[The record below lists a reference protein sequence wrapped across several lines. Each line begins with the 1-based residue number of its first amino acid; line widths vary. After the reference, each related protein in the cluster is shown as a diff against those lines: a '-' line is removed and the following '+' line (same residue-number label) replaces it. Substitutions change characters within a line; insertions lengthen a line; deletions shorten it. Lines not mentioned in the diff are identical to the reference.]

1 MGYFLNG
8 GNKMSNWGIS
18 PNASEKEKIKADY
31 ADILHGMNSTGA
43 IPYDVYSDLF
53 DDGMELFDRMYEQG
67 KADAIEM
74 ALKEAP
80 TIEAEPVR
88 HGRWVY
94 HECVS
99 SHDGAISGYSCSECN
114 AFVDEEIFDMD
125 EFHKDFCGHC
135 GAKMDGG
142 ADDGP

>member
-1 MGYFLNG
+1 
-8 GNKMSNWGIS
+8 MSNWGIS

-31 ADILHGMNSTGA
+31 ADILHGMNSTGV

-88 HGRWVY
+88 HGRWVEGVPY
-94 HECVS
+94 
-99 SHDGAISGYSCSECN
+99 ICSECGKP
-114 AFVDEEIFDMD
+114 APEE
-125 EFHKDFCGHC
+125 ENNSEYYKCWLSPYCPHC

-142 ADDGP
+142 ADQ

>member
-1 MGYFLNG
+1 MGKCLKCIHWKPCFSGKEWDAAVGDPCEYF
-8 GNKMSNWGIS
+8 
-18 PNASEKEKIKADY
+18 A
-31 ADILHGMNSTGA
+31 
-43 IPYDVYSDLF
+43 
-53 DDGMELFDRMYEQG
+53 
-67 KADAIEM
+67 
-74 ALKEAP
+74 

-99 SHDGAISGYSCSECN
+99 SHDGAISGYSCSKCN

-135 GAKMDGG
+135 GAKMDGDSHG
-142 ADDGP
+142 